1 MVNIDATT
9 PQLKTVKNFIEAHIT
24 LNPDN
29 AEPFVSKHFKLQTYP
44 KSANPTHETREDY
57 FKKHK
62 KMAAAATKAEVRVQ
76 HLYTVLTPES

>member
-9 PQLKTVKNFIEAHIT
+9 PQLKTVKNWIEAHAT
-24 LNPDN
+24 LNPEN
-29 AEPFVSKHFKLQTYP
+29 AEPFLSKHFKLQTYP

-57 FKKHK
+57 FKKQK